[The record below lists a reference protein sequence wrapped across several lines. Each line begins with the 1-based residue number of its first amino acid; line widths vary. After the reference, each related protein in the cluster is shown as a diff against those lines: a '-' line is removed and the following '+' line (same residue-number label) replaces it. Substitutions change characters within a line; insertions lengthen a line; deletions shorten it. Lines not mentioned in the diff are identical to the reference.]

1 MLWTVDQ
8 QNRNKISLGFYYLIL
23 SLAIRRQVGDKFQ
36 SSEIKKG
43 RQVLISEYL
52 LSVSADRTSK
62 VQSLKAQKN

>member
-43 RQVLISEYL
+43 RILNVPKMQDFIQMVK
-52 LSVSADRTSK
+52 T
-62 VQSLKAQKN
+62 